1 MVSRLDWLAISIRHV
16 KLHVCNQSRV
26 DCLLLLF
33 FFFFFLAAS
42 ELRFTPAIVQS
53 SYNFGHRRKAIRALR
68 RAMRTNA
75 GVLRALSILFFIETA
90 V

>member
-1 MVSRLDWLAISIRHV
+1 MALCFHFFSLG
-16 KLHVCNQSRV
+16 
-26 DCLLLLF
+26 F
-33 FFFFFLAAS
+33 FFFSDWARKFAKS
-42 ELRFTPAIVQS
+42 NRFTPAIVQS